1 MHLEADA
8 ANIFSMTRTI
18 TETIK
23 EIKTLIPAISEDRKH
38 ELEKMVQF
46 IKVRENQEIDLIF
59 ICVHNSRRSHLSQI
73 WSQVAAH
80 HFGFQNVNCY
90 SGGTEVTAMYPMIAK
105 TLSNQGL
112 VIQELSEGGNPVY
125 SVKYHANAHPI
136 ICFSKMYDDRFNP
149 QNDFGAIMV
158 CSSADS
164 NCPFIS
170 TAAKRILLSFEDPKA
185 SDGTAE
191 QEQVYAD
198 RSLQIASE
206 FFYVFSKV

>member
-1 MHLEADA
+1 MTS
-8 ANIFSMTRTI
+8 NITNTI
-18 TETIK
+18 SEIK
-23 EIKTLIPAISEDRKH
+23 ERMNLISDERKH
-38 ELEKMVQF
+38 ELDKMVQF

-59 ICVHNSRRSHLSQI
+59 ICVHNSRRSHLSQV
-73 WSQVAAH
+73 WAQVAAH
-80 HFGFQNVNCY
+80 HHGLLNVNCY
-90 SGGTEVTAMYPMIAK
+90 SGGTEVTAMYPMISE
-105 TLSNQGL
+105 TLKNQGL
-112 VIQELSEGGNPVY
+112 VVQELSEGANPVY
-125 SVKYHANAHPI
+125 SIKYHANAHPI
-136 ICFSKMYDDRFNP
+136 IGFSKMYDDRFNP

-158 CSSADS
+158 CSAADD

-191 QEQVYAD
+191 QKAVYHD